1 MKGVFDGNSLCIL
14 FELWYTVNTEKGVI
28 HVEYSRLIQKKEK
41 LDQIYDQLPKAALES
56 FERSFDVEYAH
67 NSTAIEGNTLTLIQT
82 KALLE
87 DGVSVG
93 GKQLREIYEV
103 INHKKTFAYVRA
115 CIADKKPLDENIV
128 KDIHALL
135 MENIL
140 LGGIYR
146 QVEVRI
152 SGAGHKPPPP
162 SEMYRQ
168 VKAFFS
174 DLPFKKDELNGIELA
189 AWTHAEFV
197 RIHPFEDGNGR
208 TSRMIMNYQLMADG
222 FLPVSIAKENRLEYF
237 EVLEAYAVE
246 GKLEP
251 FADMIAD
258 LEEQRLDEYLDIDLT
273 QSFINQMEL

>member
-1 MKGVFDGNSLCIL
+1 M
-14 FELWYTVNTEKGVI
+14 
-28 HVEYSRLIQKKEK
+28 EYNRLVQKKEK
-41 LDQIYDQLPKAALES
+41 LAHMWDRLPKVALES
-56 FERSFDVEYAH
+56 FDRSFDVEYAH

-103 INHKKTFAYVRA
+103 VNHQKAFAYVRR
-115 CIADKKPLDENIV
+115 CIADDKPLDEGIV
-128 KDIHALL
+128 KDIHAQL

-140 LGGIYR
+140 VGGIYR

-152 SGAGHKPPPP
+152 SGAGHRPPPP

-168 VKAFFS
+168 VKAFFA
-174 DLPFKKDELNGIELA
+174 DLPYKKDELNSIELA

-208 TSRMIMNYQLMADG
+208 TSRMIMNYQLMAHG

-237 EVLEAYAVE
+237 DALETFAVE
-246 GKLEP
+246 GNLEP
-251 FADMIAD
+251 FADMIAA
-258 LEEQRLDEYLDIDLT
+258 LEEQRLDEYLRIDP
-273 QSFINQMEL
+273 SEN

>member
-1 MKGVFDGNSLCIL
+1 M
-14 FELWYTVNTEKGVI
+14 
-28 HVEYSRLIQKKEK
+28 EYNRLVQKKEK
-41 LDQIYDQLPKAALES
+41 LAHMWDRLPKVALES
-56 FERSFDVEYAH
+56 FDRSFDVEYAH

-103 INHKKTFAYVRA
+103 VNHQKAFAYVRR
-115 CIADKKPLDENIV
+115 CIADDKPLDEGIV
-128 KDIHALL
+128 KDIHAQL

-140 LGGIYR
+140 VGGIYR

-152 SGAGHKPPPP
+152 SGAGHRPPPP

-168 VKAFFS
+168 VKAFFA
-174 DLPFKKDELNGIELA
+174 DLPYKKDELNSIELA
-189 AWTHAEFV
+189 AWMHAEFV

-208 TSRMIMNYQLMADG
+208 TSRMIMNYQLMAHG

-237 EVLEAYAVE
+237 EALETYAIE
-246 GKLEP
+246 QNLEP
-251 FADMIAD
+251 FAEMIAA
-258 LEEQRLDEYLDIDLT
+258 LEEQRLDEYLRIDP
-273 QSFINQMEL
+273 SEN

>member
-1 MKGVFDGNSLCIL
+1 M
-14 FELWYTVNTEKGVI
+14 
-28 HVEYSRLIQKKEK
+28 
-41 LDQIYDQLPKAALES
+41 ES
-56 FERSFDVEYAH
+56 FENSFDVEYAH

-103 INHKKTFAYVRA
+103 INHKKAFAYVRD
-115 CIADKKPLDENIV
+115 CIANYKPLDESIT

-140 LGGIYR
+140 LGGVYR

-152 SGAGHKPPPP
+152 SAAGHKPPQP

-168 VKAFFS
+168 VKAFFA
-174 DLPFKKDELNGIELA
+174 DLPNKELNELELA

-208 TSRMIMNYQLMADG
+208 TSRMIMNYQLMAHG
-222 FLPVSIAKENRLEYF
+222 FLPVSIAKEDRLEYF
-237 EVLEAYAVE
+237 EALEAYAVE
-246 GKLEP
+246 GNLEP
-251 FADMIAD
+251 FANMIAV
-258 LEEQRLDEYLDIDLT
+258 LEEERLDEYLRIDPHRKWNCYSAVIPPTFAHKGPKPAVWGLCACPGALPPVSAAVLAGNRGLFLPKKMT
-273 QSFINQMEL
+273 